1 MPVLPRLNVN
11 CETKPVTLTR
21 YIECRSYNMAT
32 RRNRRFIFCSAKLG
46 IPGRNWVD
54 KRTKKVEAYNSESSM
69 VFTHLITGAWIRC
82 LLWYQTYD
90 YHLCS
95 LDSGKKRPEYYRFWI
110 KCDIQLA
117 VSTPSHKTLLV
128 ADKNDRWY
136 YCGMYY
142 CHSTNYYCTVWYVPL
157 WLDWV
162 SRGSSNS
169 GTEQCI
175 NTQ

>member
-95 LDSGKKRPEYYRFWI
+95 LDSGKKKTRILPFLNQMRYSVSGFHTFTQDSTSGRQEWPLILLWNVLLSQYELLLLSLICPFVAGLGIARIEQQRYRI
-110 KCDIQLA
+110 
-117 VSTPSHKTLLV
+117 VH
-128 ADKNDRWY
+128 
-136 YCGMYY
+136 
-142 CHSTNYYCTVWYVPL
+142 
-157 WLDWV
+157 
-162 SRGSSNS
+162 
-169 GTEQCI
+169 E
-175 NTQ
+175 